1 MGQTEHSQEMILLDL
16 REKLGPMRTRDL
28 LGAFGMQER
37 RGSGFAAYAPEY
49 LAVAILQDRSDSQ
62 VLVGMLEIVICPG
75 RESEKQCRQAP
86 QRGALARFVRPI
98 NDVEPIATGA
108 QVDAVVGEMS
118 ESHQVQTL

>member
-16 REKLGPMRTRDL
+16 GEKLGPMRTSDL

-37 RGSGFAAYAPEY
+37 RGSRFAAYAPEY
-49 LAVAILQDRSDSQ
+49 LAVAIFQDRSDSQ
-62 VLVGMLEIVICPG
+62 ILVGMLEIVICPG
-75 RESEKQCRQAP
+75 RKSEKQGRQAP

-98 NDVEPIATGA
+98 NDVEPIVTGA

-118 ESHQVQTL
+118 ECCQVQTL